1 MGFTSNFEL
10 TNFIKGTEI
19 AKLVEQLRSANSNI
33 SLRSIDLGVV
43 AKDSFKLYRENIEFE
58 LQFLYRYGY

>member
-1 MGFTSNFEL
+1 MERFGKSTNGFKSNFEL

-33 SLRSIDLGVV
+33 SLRSINLGVV
-43 AKDSFKLYRENIEFE
+43 VKDSFLN
-58 LQFLYRYGY
+58 L